1 MLFRRILI
9 GHRFAAER
17 RKVGS
22 PLDSA
27 VWNGIFAT
35 QPRVLIIGWAWLG
48 T

>member
-1 MLFRRILI
+1 MLFRCILI
-9 GHRFAAER
+9 GRRFVAER

-27 VWNGIFAT
+27 VWNAVFAT
-35 QPRVLIIGWAWLG
+35 QPRVLIIGGAWLG